1 MGPPQGSG
9 IMEKLAFTVLSA
21 VAVVTLLAEGLAG
34 GLLWSQ
40 GRLNQDAI
48 REIRVILS
56 DPAALT
62 EEQELANETPVVSVE
77 DVARTRA
84 KTILHLEERE
94 NELAI
99 FSGLIAD
106 NRKRVATEQE
116 KLLANRERLD
126 KELKDRQAKKAAGGI
141 QKSLAV
147 LLASDTD
154 LAVAQL
160 SELTL
165 EENILLME
173 AMAEKTI
180 AKLLAAF
187 AEGKAEHMERGQQ
200 IFQAITRGQTTEV
213 DKGAKP

>member
-1 MGPPQGSG
+1 MA
-9 IMEKLAFTVLSA
+9 KLAFTALSA

-40 GRLNQDAI
+40 GRLNPDAI

-56 DPAALT
+56 DPAVLT

-77 DVARTRA
+77 DVSRSRA
-84 KTILHLEERE
+84 KAILHHEERE
-94 NELAI
+94 NELTI
-99 FSGLIAD
+99 LSGLIAD

-116 KLLANRERLD
+116 NLLANRERLD
-126 KELKDRQAKKAAGGI
+126 KELKDRQAKKAADGI

-147 LLASDTD
+147 LQASDTD

-173 AMAEKTI
+173 AMPEKTI

-187 AEGKAEHMERGQQ
+187 GEGKAEHMERGQQ
-200 IFQAITRGQTTEV
+200 IFQAITRGQTGEV
-213 DKGAKP
+213 DMGAKQ

>member
-1 MGPPQGSG
+1 MV
-9 IMEKLAFTVLSA
+9 KLAFTALSA
-21 VAVVTLLAEGLAG
+21 VAVVTLIAEGLAG

-40 GRLNQDAI
+40 GRLNPDAI

-84 KTILHLEERE
+84 KAILHLEERE

-106 NRKRVATEQE
+106 HRKRVATEQE
-116 KLLANRERLD
+116 NLLANRERLD
-126 KELKDRQAKKAAGGI
+126 KELKDRQAKKAADGI

-147 LLASDTD
+147 LQASDID
-154 LAVAQL
+154 LAVTHL
-160 SELTL
+160 SDLTL

-173 AMAEKTI
+173 VMPEKTI

-187 AEGKAEHMERGQQ
+187 ADGTADQIERGQQ
-200 IFQAITRGQTTEV
+200 IFQAITRGQTAEV
-213 DKGAKP
+213 DKGTKQ

>member
-1 MGPPQGSG
+1 MV
-9 IMEKLAFTVLSA
+9 KLAFTALSA
-21 VAVVTLLAEGLAG
+21 IAVVTLLAEGLAG

-40 GRLNQDAI
+40 GRLNPDAI

-84 KTILHLEERE
+84 TAILHLEERE

-99 FSGLIAD
+99 FSGLVAD
-106 NRKRVATEQE
+106 KRKRVATEQE
-116 KLLANRERLD
+116 TLLANRERLD
-126 KELKDRQAKKAAGGI
+126 KELKDRQAKKAADGI

-147 LLASDTD
+147 LQASDTE
-154 LAVAQL
+154 LAVARL

-173 AMAEKTI
+173 EMPEKTI

-187 AEGKAEHMERGQQ
+187 AEGDAIQKVRGQQ
-200 IFQAITRGQTTEV
+200 IFQAITRGQTGEI
-213 DKGAKP
+213 DQGAKQ

>member
-1 MGPPQGSG
+1 MA
-9 IMEKLAFTVLSA
+9 KLAFTALSA
-21 VAVVTLLAEGLAG
+21 IAVVTLLAEGLAG

-40 GRLNQDAI
+40 GRLNSDVI

-62 EEQELANETPVVSVE
+62 EELKLANETPVVSVD

-84 KTILHLEERE
+84 KSILHLEERE

-106 NRKRVATEQE
+106 NRKRVASEQE
-116 KLLANRERLD
+116 TLLANRERLD
-126 KELKDRQAKKAAGGI
+126 NELKVRQAKKAADGI

-147 LLASDTD
+147 LQASDTD

-160 SELTL
+160 TDLTL

-173 AMAEKTI
+173 EMPEKTI

-187 AEGKAEHMERGQQ
+187 AEGDRDQMERGQQ
-200 IFQAITRGQTTEV
+200 IFQAITRGQTAAVE
-213 DKGAKP
+213 KGAKQ

>member
-1 MGPPQGSG
+1 MA
-9 IMEKLAFTVLSA
+9 KLAFTALSA

-40 GRLNQDAI
+40 GRLNPDAI

-84 KTILHLEERE
+84 TAILHLEERE
-94 NELAI
+94 NELAM

-116 KLLANRERLD
+116 NLLANRERLD
-126 KELKDRQAKKAAGGI
+126 KELKDRQVKKAADGI

-147 LLASDTD
+147 LQASDTD

-165 EENILLME
+165 EENMLLME
-173 AMAEKTI
+173 EMPEKTI

-187 AEGKAEHMERGQQ
+187 AEGDPIQKDRGQQ
-200 IFQAITRGQTTEV
+200 IFQSITRGQTAEV
-213 DKGAKP
+213 DKGAKQ